1 MARALKCCVRASW
14 NSRKA
19 TRTSPPAVYVN
30 VRDNT
35 NKLPGLRAR
44 PNHGCNARAHTIVPN
59 PSEAGYILQVVVLAA
74 GVAAP
79 ESVRQMVA
87 AGYVPL
93 KLGGRGG
100 TALVADVLLVQRNVP
115 SAKQPARSK
124 LKSISKRNAVASSQM
139 RIGLL
144 ALQEF
149 KVDTGVPPIFAE
161 TMGKELA
168 THIHGASGQEAR
180 SSLPAPVILHC
191 SKGPQLWACPRQGP
205 SVTGRPFLF
214 PQVSAF
220 RRPFDDRGITR
231 RIPAHIRHWHCTCFS
246 SVRQRQPPQ
255 EEFM

>member
-1 MARALKCCVRASW
+1 MSFTRYILLLCLIFATLCGCVRQSADGARVEVLRQGQLEQPESDA
-14 NSRKA
+14 NI
-19 TRTSPPAVYVN
+19 PPAVYVN

-35 NKLPGLRAR
+35 NKLPGLRAQAESWLQR
-44 PNHGCNARAHTIVPN
+44 QGYTIVPN
-59 PSEAGYILQVVVLAA
+59 PSEAGYILQVVVLSA

-87 AGYVPL
+87 AGYDAPSQL
-93 KLGGRGG
+93 SGRGG

-168 THIHGASGQEAR
+168 THIHGASGQEA
-180 SSLPAPVILHC
+180 PAQPA
-191 SKGPQLWACPRQGP
+191 SPQ
-205 SVTGRPFLF
+205 
-214 PQVSAF
+214 
-220 RRPFDDRGITR
+220 
-231 RIPAHIRHWHCTCFS
+231 
-246 SVRQRQPPQ
+246 
-255 EEFM
+255 